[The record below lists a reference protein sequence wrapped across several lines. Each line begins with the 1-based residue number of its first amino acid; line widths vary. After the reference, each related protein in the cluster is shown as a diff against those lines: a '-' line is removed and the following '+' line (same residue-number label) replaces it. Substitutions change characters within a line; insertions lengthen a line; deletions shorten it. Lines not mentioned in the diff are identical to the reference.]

1 VNIDVFMRK
10 NRKKGIFV
18 IMVISFF
25 FALIIFSKGIEYE
38 FNEEDFLP
46 SNEVVVENE
55 RILKEYTNEYLVPI
69 LVISK
74 DGNVLSK
81 NALLEILHIEK
92 NLYERFGIEPISV
105 ADVISLTLLSLSN
118 ETNKSY
124 EKRLEIINGLSN
136 EDIIK
141 FINSPFFPSTY
152 LSFFLSTDF
161 NGQAAEAC
169 VIKFSLDGSLIKND
183 TAAMENESIIRE
195 MVEKEYEYIEAH
207 VLGAEII
214 SEEIIIA
221 NNKSISILLPIS
233 FLLVILVLTMV
244 HKNII
249 ETFLSLLALGLT
261 IVWVIGLAILLNYHL
276 NPVTTSI
283 PVLLVGLG
291 IDYGIHIKK
300 RINEEG
306 IKGLRSIFPPL
317 ILSATTTSIAFLSNI
332 SSSIPLMKEFGI
344 LSSFGIFSCFLIMF
358 FLLSYEG
365 KRKEGRKGMELLALK
380 IEKAQKGI
388 IVVVI
393 AITFLMLAFSTTI
406 EAEFDMTDFLPEK
419 LDISRNIEYLLNN
432 FKAAEGEEAI
442 IILKENMTEPENL
455 RKLYSIERNIRN
467 DEFVTGEITS
477 ILSLMKDYAEKT
489 VYDMRYNESFARLYS
504 MYFDD
509 GVVKDNV
516 SWKEIKML
524 YDTLFSIAP
533 DDIKR
538 VLYPS
543 YEESLI
549 RIATDTGK
557 REKNIEIL
565 YRELNKDLN
574 DSNGIITGGIISSYV
589 ILKEFRNS
597 QLKSLLITAVI
608 SFLILEAVFLWLR
621 KSFTLGILAVL
632 PVILSAIWI
641 TGSMALFGIPLTV
654 MTITVASLAV
664 GLGIDYSIHITY
676 HFIQH
681 YNIIKTIS
689 STGIALLGSALT
701 TIAAFSLLSFS
712 LLPPLQQ
719 FGISIAL
726 AITYNFFL
734 CVFFLPA
741 ILRKNLFPR
750 LK

>member
-1 VNIDVFMRK
+1 MNIDAFMKK

-18 IMVISFF
+18 IIMISFF
-25 FALIIFSKGIEYE
+25 FILIIFSRGIEYE

-46 SNEVVVENE
+46 SNEVVMENE
-55 RILKEYTNEYLVPI
+55 RILREYTNEYLVPI

-74 DGNVLSK
+74 EGNVLSK
-81 NALLEILHIEK
+81 DALLEILHIEK
-92 NLYERFGIEPISV
+92 NLYERFGVEPISV

-118 ETNKSY
+118 ETDKSY
-124 EKRLEIINGLSN
+124 EKRVEIINGLSN
-136 EDIIK
+136 EEIIK

-152 LSFFLSTDF
+152 LSLLLSTDF

-169 VIKFSLDGSLIKND
+169 VIKFSLNGSLIKND
-183 TAAMENESIIRE
+183 AAAMENESIIRE
-195 MVEKEYEYIEAH
+195 IVEKEYEYIEAH
-207 VLGAEII
+207 VLGARII

-249 ETFLSLLALGLT
+249 ETFLSLVALGLT
-261 IVWVIGLAILLNYHL
+261 IIWIIGLAVLLNYHL
-276 NPVTTSI
+276 NPITTSI

-317 ILSATTTSIAFLSNI
+317 VLSATTTSIAFLSNI
-332 SSSIPLMKEFGI
+332 SSSIPVMKEFGI
-344 LSSFGIFSCFLIMF
+344 LSSFGIFSCFLIMLF
-358 FLLSYEG
+358 FLSYGG
-365 KRKEGRKGMELLALK
+365 KKRERKEGMELLALK

-388 IVVVI
+388 IAAVVV
-393 AITFLMLAFSTTI
+393 ITFLMLAFSTTI

-432 FKAAEGEEAI
+432 FKAAEGEKAI

-489 VYDMRYNESFARLYS
+489 VYDMRYNESFARLYNV
-504 MYFDD
+504 YFDD
-509 GVVKDNV
+509 GMVKNNI

-538 VLYPS
+538 VLHPS
-543 YEESLI
+543 YEESII

-557 REKNIEIL
+557 KEKNIEIL
-565 YRELNKDLN
+565 YRELKKDLN
-574 DSNGIITGGIISSYV
+574 DSNGIVTGGIISSYV
-589 ILKEFRNS
+589 VLKEFRNS
-597 QLKSLLITAVI
+597 QLKSLLITAII

-621 KSFTLGILAVL
+621 KSFTLGILAIL

-641 TGSMALFGIPLTV
+641 TGSMALLGIPLTV

-681 YNIIKTIS
+681 HSIVKTIS
-689 STGIALLGSALT
+689 STGVALLGSALT

-712 LLPPLQQ
+712 PLPPLQQ

-734 CVFFLPA
+734 CVFVLPA
-741 ILRKNLFPR
+741 MLNLFPSFE
-750 LK
+750 